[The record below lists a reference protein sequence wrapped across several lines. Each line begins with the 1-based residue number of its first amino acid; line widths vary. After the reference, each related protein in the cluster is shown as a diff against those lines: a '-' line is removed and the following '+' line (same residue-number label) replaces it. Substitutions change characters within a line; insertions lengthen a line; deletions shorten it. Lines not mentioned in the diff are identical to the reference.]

1 MPTSGSHSN
10 GRFGKERD
18 IKGAQRRAET
28 SGLVREAE
36 AVGVTTAGAADG
48 PAEGQL
54 TGGPWFPWRAGRMAA
69 AVSAR

>member
-1 MPTSGSHSN
+1 M
-10 GRFGKERD
+10 
-18 IKGAQRRAET
+18 
-28 SGLVREAE
+28 GLVREAE

-54 TGGPWFPWRAGRMAA
+54 TTGPWFPWRAGRMAA